1 MIHDNKRVGI
11 ATFYCNNNYGSS
23 LQLFALYSQ
32 LKKMGYSPYALDF
45 LHPSRLGGK
54 FIRIMIIGN
63 RILGMFRV
71 PKLLLY
77 RKKSQNKEMR
87 PETFRKFQDFYEEN
101 VKYDDSM
108 FSKKGAYY
116 AYIAG
121 SDQVWNI
128 NIPNLHYVF
137 FLRFAKKRK
146 RISYAASFGGN
157 SVPAYNRKRLKKY
170 LEGMRYISVREESG
184 VDIVKDLTGRSVPC
198 VLDPVLL
205 TGKEFWYHCISSMH
219 TYPKEYIL
227 CYFLDDTK
235 LGYKAI
241 RKLNLGER
249 YIIKWIDAGVPCR
262 CKEYELEMAAP
273 LEFVSLIK
281 NSRYVI
287 TDSFHAAAF
296 SLLFSKEFFV
306 IDRNYLIFNKQ
317 SDRIYSLLKSM
328 NIEGRYIKND
338 CDIEG
343 IESVRMY
350 DAENIEKILNKRRTE
365 SEDYLIKALKGVG
378 DI

>member
-1 MIHDNKRVGI
+1 
-11 ATFYCNNNYGSS
+11 
-23 LQLFALYSQ
+23 
-32 LKKMGYSPYALDF
+32 
-45 LHPSRLGGK
+45 
-54 FIRIMIIGN
+54 
-63 RILGMFRV
+63 
-71 PKLLLY
+71 
-77 RKKSQNKEMR
+77 
-87 PETFRKFQDFYEEN
+87 
-101 VKYDDSM
+101 
-108 FSKKGAYY
+108 
-116 AYIAG
+116 
-121 SDQVWNI
+121 
-128 NIPNLHYVF
+128 
-137 FLRFAKKRK
+137 
-146 RISYAASFGGN
+146 
-157 SVPAYNRKRLKKY
+157 
-170 LEGMRYISVREESG
+170 
-184 VDIVKDLTGRSVPC
+184 
-198 VLDPVLL
+198 
-205 TGKEFWYHCISSMH
+205 
-219 TYPKEYIL
+219 
-227 CYFLDDTK
+227 
-235 LGYKAI
+235 
-241 RKLNLGER
+241 
-249 YIIKWIDAGVPCR
+249 
-262 CKEYELEMAAP
+262 MAAP